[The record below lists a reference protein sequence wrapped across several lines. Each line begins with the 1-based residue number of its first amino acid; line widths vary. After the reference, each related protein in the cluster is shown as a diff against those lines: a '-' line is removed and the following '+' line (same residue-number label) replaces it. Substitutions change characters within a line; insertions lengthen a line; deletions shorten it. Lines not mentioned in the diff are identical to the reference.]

1 MSLEQVV
8 TVSFSVWL
16 CWTAEIQEIAQSPCL
31 RELTSEHSGDKDS
44 PPLLEVV
51 SFCLVQVR

>member
-8 TVSFSVWL
+8 TGSFSVWL

-31 RELTSEHSGDKDS
+31 RELTVNTVEIKTVLHYWRLF
-44 PPLLEVV
+44 PFV
-51 SFCLVQVR
+51 